1 MEGARL
7 KFCRKKKEGVCFF
20 FSFVFLCDKEVG
32 LLNADRI
39 DFL

>member
-1 MEGARL
+1 MKVKAL
-7 KFCRKKKEGVCFF
+7 ASNFAAKKKRVF

-32 LLNADRI
+32 LLNAYRI